1 MIRRPGE
8 QRAAQQKRASVS
20 SAQYDF
26 EEGQKVGIQSKDKGP
41 AKAGSLG
48 KYNRGNTPGNTP
60 NPKKTEAY
68 RSSGEAGDDDFYGD
82 LGRSPSPYGG
92 KYKAYNND
100 YNTNFGVTGSTMA
113 STSPLTPSRSPRT
126 SPRTASVH
134 DLLPSEEPSL
144 MRNGRTPRR
153 KIAEPKPRDE
163 GRWVKHAENLDSR
176 GGTQMKGAL
185 IRDAPSVGT
194 LVKESEDPHAHLEK
208 LKGKDAADQTVKFCG
223 FTDRTIRLQDGNA
236 MKAVFTPPVAWNCK
250 TSDCKPGCN
259 CPVCRPMRSS
269 LLPPAG
275 QVVQVDVGNAGTP
288 PYVLQTQVTGMMAVM
303 PEQRLCAD
311 GSEINR
317 SKIGRKSSLATSFG
331 RHFFKKQRLP
341 DYKDFDRPSN
351 EHMVGRGCEPE
362 EKGRDRMQDSSGV
375 EQALTGNL
383 EAGDG
388 AEAADEIMHRAT
400 GQKGRLEAPGVALN
414 TMKGMLVYEDGDMAK
429 QPHLSKKRVEAAWT
443 KTKIFLGHIE
453 PELQQPPP
461 RRVKKPSNFSTVPAF
476 TSDELRK
483 ARTFTLRFEGCPTAC
498 LQGGSCMGVGDED
511 KDKEMRDFR
520 HTKRS
525 PFAFEDHLR
534 GGNVPAAPT
543 TALSRSAS
551 CPPAAMRSDSDFAAD
566 VDSENALFQVPTPAR
581 RIAGAGFAGV
591 PSGYLRETGRGK
603 QFADTGEET
612 KMAKCMAHIAPQDD
626 MVARSDRMI
635 KEPKFAERI
644 YETQFAEEQQKRV
657 FASILKSIHHLGSGS
672 VQDALRWS

>member
-1 MIRRPGE
+1 M
-8 QRAAQQKRASVS
+8 S

-26 EEGQKVGIQSKDKGP
+26 EEGQRVGIQRSDKGP

-48 KYNRGNTPGNTP
+48 KYNRVNTPGNTP

-68 RSSGEAGDDDFYGD
+68 RSSVETADDDFFGGD
-82 LGRSPSPYGG
+82 LGRSASPYGG
-92 KYKAYNND
+92 KHKAYNND
-100 YNTNFGVTGSTMA
+100 YNNFGVTGSTMA
-113 STSPLTPSRSPRT
+113 TTSPLTPSRSPRA
-126 SPRTASVH
+126 SPRAASVH
-134 DLLPSEEPSL
+134 DLLPSEDNSL
-144 MRNGRTPRR
+144 MRSGRTPRR
-153 KIAEPKPRDE
+153 KIPEPKPRDE
-163 GRWVKHAENLDSR
+163 GRWVRHGENMDSR
-176 GGTQMKGAL
+176 GGCTLKGGL
-185 IRDAPSVGT
+185 IKAPTGGSQEVI
-194 LVKESEDPHAHLEK
+194 KEPEDPHAQLTKHKE
-208 LKGKDAADQTVKFCG
+208 KDAADQTVKFCG
-223 FTDRTIRLQDGNA
+223 FTDRTIRLQDGTA
-236 MKAVFTPPVAWNCK
+236 MKAVFTPPAAWNCK

-303 PEQRLCAD
+303 PEQRRSED
-311 GSEINR
+311 GSELQKPPI
-317 SKIGRKSSLATSFG
+317 SGRKSSLATSFG
-331 RHFFKKQRLP
+331 RHFFKKQRLT
-341 DYKDFDRPSN
+341 DYKDYDKTVN

-383 EAGDG
+383 GVSMEG
-388 AEAADEIMHRAT
+388 ADEIMQRET
-400 GQKGRLEAPGVALN
+400 GQKTRLVAPGVELN
-414 TMKGMLVYEDGDMAK
+414 TMKGMLVYDDGDMAK

-461 RRVKKPSNFSTVPAF
+461 RRVKKPSNNSKVAAF

-483 ARTFTLRFEGCPTAC
+483 ARTFTLRFEGCPTAY
-498 LQGGSCMGVGDED
+498 LEGGSCMGVGDED

-534 GGNVPAAPT
+534 GGMSMPDMPPET
-543 TALSRSAS
+543 TTSLSRSAS
-551 CPPAAMRSDSDFAAD
+551 CPPAAMRSASLSGDFAAD
-566 VDSENALFQVPTPAR
+566 VDSENVLFQVPTPAR
-581 RIAGAGFAGV
+581 RLAAASGAGFAGV

-603 QFADTGEET
+603 QFADEGVET
-612 KMAKCMAHIAPQDD
+612 KMAKCMAHIAPKDEII
-626 MVARSDRMI
+626 ARSDRML

-644 YETQFAEEQQKRV
+644 YETRFAGEQQKRV
-657 FASILKSIHHLGSGS
+657 FDSILKSIHHLGSAS